1 MKSKMVHLL
10 EVSLKRYLLGF
21 LKNPSPAF
29 PPNGKPPEG
38 YTLPPNGL
46 KSPEHFEPPKG
57 FPDFPPDDDF
67 LDGPPDFPSDLPPQ
81 GPPPK
86 GKPPGGPGG
95 PPGLPRPTKNLMFE
109 PKTISPF
116 KLVCHLSGKYEIMI
130 IILGIIGSLGSGL
143 SGPIMSLLMGD
154 SINTFANDSVTDEES
169 YVNFKFD
176 ASPMVKK
183 FLWVGAGMFVVNFL
197 GNSMWNYVGLLQIY
211 HLKEKRKLPFFR
223 NT

>member
-109 PKTISPF
+109 PKTIFPF

-197 GNSMWNYVGLLQIY
+197 GNAMWNYV
-211 HLKEKRKLPFFR
+211 
-223 NT
+223 